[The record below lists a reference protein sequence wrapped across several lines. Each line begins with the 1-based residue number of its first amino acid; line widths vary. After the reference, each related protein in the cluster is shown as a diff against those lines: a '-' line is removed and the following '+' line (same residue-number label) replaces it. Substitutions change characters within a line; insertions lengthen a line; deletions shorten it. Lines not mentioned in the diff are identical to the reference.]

1 MDQRGRDAE
10 KRYRAS
16 ANDIIYKT
24 ISLTLNEKLVKKLEQ
39 EVEITDDKNMSR
51 FIEESVSGSKVVEM
65 PVRRESK
72 SFPIKKTF
80 TFSDTF
86 VKEIKKSGNMS
97 LFIENVLTKKFNLK

>member
-10 KRYRAS
+10 KRYRS
-16 ANDIIYKT
+16 SFNDIIYKT
-24 ISLTLNEKLVKKLEQ
+24 ISLTLNEKLVEKIKK
-39 EVEITDDKNMSR
+39 EVEKTEDKNMSR
-51 FIEESVSGSKVVEM
+51 FIEETVHGSKIIEM

-72 SFPIKKTF
+72 SFPVKKTF